1 MQFYR
6 KLLMCIT
13 CLSLVSAK
21 LQADEVTALKVVLSD
36 GYEKVFVLPDKPVA
50 TLHED
55 SLLIISAS
63 MSVGYLRTDIS
74 ECCFEKVDTVGAD
87 IQHNETNVLRY
98 TYVDNRHVTV
108 KGLEAGSKVAVYDAK
123 GVFLGIQATAE
134 NNSELVIDLGELPA
148 GMYMITITNQ
158 PTIKIIRR

>member
-1 MQFYR
+1 MNYR

-21 LQADEVTALKVVLSD
+21 LQADEVMALKVVLND
-36 GYEKVFVLPDKPVA
+36 GTETLFVLPDRPVA
-50 TLHED
+50 TLRGD
-55 SLLIISAS
+55 SLLIASES
-63 MSVGYLRTDIS
+63 MSVGYLRSDIS
-74 ECCFEKVDTVGAD
+74 ECSFEQTDTVDTRLPAT
-87 IQHNETNVLRY
+87 ETNVLRY
-98 TYVDNRHVTV
+98 TYVDNRHVTIE
-108 KGLEAGSKVAVYDAK
+108 GLEAGCKVAVYDAK

>member
-1 MQFYR
+1 MKRIY
-6 KLLMCIT
+6 LLMTIF
-13 CLSLVSAK
+13 LSFASA
-21 LQADEVTALKVVLSD
+21 LLSANEVTALKVVLNN
-36 GYEKVFVLPDKPVA
+36 GTKTLFVLSDKPVV

-55 SLLIISAS
+55 SLLIVSAS

-74 ECCFEKVDTVGAD
+74 ECCFEKVDTVGTD

-108 KGLEAGSKVAVYDAK
+108 EGLEAGSKVAVYDAK

-134 NNSELVIDLGELPA
+134 NNSELVIDLRELPA

>member
-1 MQFYR
+1 MR
-6 KLLMCIT
+6 KLLI
-13 CLSLVSAK
+13 CLILLSFASAR
-21 LQADEVTALKVVLSD
+21 LSADEVTALKVVLND
-36 GYEKVFVLPDKPVA
+36 GTKTLFVLPDKPVA

-123 GVFLGIQATAE
+123 GVFLGIQVTAE

>member
-1 MQFYR
+1 
-6 KLLMCIT
+6 MCIT

-21 LQADEVTALKVVLSD
+21 LQADEVTALKVLLND
-36 GYEKVFVLPDKPVA
+36 GTETLFVLPDRPVA
-50 TLHED
+50 TPRGD

-98 TYVDNRHVTV
+98 IDNRHVTV
-108 KGLEAGSKVAVYDAK
+108 KGLEAGSKVAVSDAK
-123 GVFLGIQATAE
+123 GVFLGIRATAE
-134 NNSELVIDLGELPA
+134 NNSELVIDGGSSPGQHYCRWGHRRLAAQSPQRAVPRIRFLG
-148 GMYMITITNQ
+148 
-158 PTIKIIRR
+158 

>member
-1 MQFYR
+1 MR
-6 KLLMCIT
+6 KLLI
-13 CLSLVSAK
+13 CLICFSFASAR
-21 LQADEVTALKVVLSD
+21 LSADEVTALKVVLND
-36 GYEKVFVLPDKPVA
+36 GTKTLFVLPDKPVA

-108 KGLEAGSKVAVYDAK
+108 KGLEAGSKVTVYDAK

-134 NNSELVIDLGELPA
+134 NNTELVIDLGELPA

>member
-1 MQFYR
+1 MDYR
-6 KLLMCIT
+6 KLLMCLT

-21 LQADEVTALKVVLSD
+21 LQADGVTALKVLLND
-36 GYEKVFVLPDKPVA
+36 GTETLFVLPDKPVA

-55 SLLIISAS
+55 SLLIVSAN
-63 MSVGYLRTDIS
+63 MSVGYLRSDVSKCGFVKTDII
-74 ECCFEKVDTVGAD
+74 ETDM
-87 IQHNETNVLRY
+87 QHQGTNVLRY
-98 TYVDNRHVTV
+98 MYVDNRHVTIE
-108 KGLEAGSKVAVYDAK
+108 GLEAGCKVAVYDAK

-134 NNSELVIDLGELPA
+134 NNSDLVIDLGELPA

>member
-1 MQFYR
+1 MDYR
-6 KLLMCIT
+6 KLLMCLT
-13 CLSLVSAK
+13 CLSLVAAT
-21 LQADEVTALKVVLSD
+21 LQADGVTALKVLLND
-36 GYEKVFVLPDKPVA
+36 GTETLFVLPDRPVA
-50 TLHED
+50 TPRGD
-55 SLLIISAS
+55 SLFIASAS
-63 MSVGYLRTDIS
+63 MSVGYLRSDIS
-74 ECCFEKVDTVGAD
+74 ECCFEKTDAVDTRLPAA
-87 IQHNETNVLRY
+87 ETNVLRY

-123 GVFLGIQATAE
+123 GVFLGIRATAE